1 MFGYKKIVFVFLIV
15 SLVFSMGC
23 TKRNEDV
30 YTKEG
35 KLKIKFWHAMG
46 GILGKV
52 LDDLIS
58 EYNTSQN
65 KYEVHTE
72 FMGRYDIL
80 EQKIIASVMA
90 ENTPDMAQMYE
101 GVTMF
106 LTRDKGEESLIDLKP
121 YVDKWDGYKDIFE
134 VFQRNSTYEDG
145 KIYSLPFNK
154 SFPAMMYNKTVLALL
169 DIKTPPKTW
178 QELRL
183 VGTRVYNEIVVDQKT
198 SQPRRRKKN
207 ESKDIERMMGY
218 GFVVAPWTL
227 EIMLLQNGGE
237 MTNLAETQVK
247 FDSEVSIEA
256 MGFLV
261 DAVREG
267 WAYRTQGYNH
277 QNDFSAQKV
286 AFIITSSVSRKYM
299 ERKLN
304 FPFSVAPIPMGKKR
318 DVSIVSGTNI
328 SVFSSSS
335 KKRQDGAWDFIEWFN
350 SPEITAKWAMN
361 TFYVPTRK
369 SSLDLPIMK
378 EWLKKTEG
386 GDAAILQL
394 PIGEMEP
401 RSSAWYRC
409 RIVLR
414 ASMEKI
420 LSIVEKPSF
429 KGNSREVIAE
439 NLIRDT
445 AKMNKE
451 LEKYINK

>member
-1 MFGYKKIVFVFLIV
+1 
-15 SLVFSMGC
+15 MGC
-23 TKRNEDV
+23 TKTNEDV
-30 YTKEG
+30 YTKDG

-52 LDDLIS
+52 LDDMIQD
-58 EYNTSQN
+58 YNKSQS

-90 ENTPDMAQMYE
+90 ENTPDIAQMYE

-121 YVDKWDGYKDIFE
+121 YVDKWEGYKDIFE
-134 VFQRNSTYEDG
+134 VFQRNSTYDGG

-154 SFPAMMYNKTVLALL
+154 SFPAMMYNKEILKLL
-169 DIKTPPKTW
+169 DIEKPPKTW
-178 QELRL
+178 SELKIM
-183 VGTRVYNEIVVDQKT
+183 GTRVHNEVVVDKET
-198 SQPRRRKKN
+198 SLPRLRRENDK
-207 ESKDIERMMGY
+207 EDIKAMMGY
-218 GFVVAPWTL
+218 GFVVDPWTL

-237 MTNLAETQVK
+237 MTNKDESQVK
-247 FDSEVSIEA
+247 FDSEESIDA
-256 MGFLV
+256 MQFLV
-261 DAVREG
+261 DAVRDG

-318 DVSIVSGTNI
+318 DVSIVSGTNVCI
-328 SVFSSSS
+328 FSSAS
-335 KKRQDGAWDFIEWFN
+335 KKRQDGAWDFIKWFN
-350 SPEITAKWAMN
+350 SPKITARWAMN

-369 SSLDLPIMK
+369 SSLKLPMMK

-386 GDAAILQL
+386 GDAAMLQL
-394 PIGEMEP
+394 PIGELEP

-420 LSIVEKPSF
+420 LSIVEKASF
-429 KGNSREVIAE
+429 KGDSREVISE
-439 NLIRDT
+439 NLKADT

-451 LEKYINK
+451 LRKYINK

>member
-134 VFQRNSTYEDG
+134 VFQRNSTYEDV

-207 ESKDIERMMGY
+207 ESKDKERMMCY
-218 GFVVAPWTL
+218 GFVVDPWTI
-227 EIMLLQNGGE
+227 EIMLLQNG
-237 MTNLAETQVK
+237 
-247 FDSEVSIEA
+247 
-256 MGFLV
+256 
-261 DAVREG
+261 
-267 WAYRTQGYNH
+267 
-277 QNDFSAQKV
+277 
-286 AFIITSSVSRKYM
+286 
-299 ERKLN
+299 
-304 FPFSVAPIPMGKKR
+304 
-318 DVSIVSGTNI
+318 
-328 SVFSSSS
+328 
-335 KKRQDGAWDFIEWFN
+335 
-350 SPEITAKWAMN
+350 
-361 TFYVPTRK
+361 
-369 SSLDLPIMK
+369 
-378 EWLKKTEG
+378 
-386 GDAAILQL
+386 
-394 PIGEMEP
+394 
-401 RSSAWYRC
+401 
-409 RIVLR
+409 
-414 ASMEKI
+414 
-420 LSIVEKPSF
+420 
-429 KGNSREVIAE
+429 
-439 NLIRDT
+439 
-445 AKMNKE
+445 
-451 LEKYINK
+451 